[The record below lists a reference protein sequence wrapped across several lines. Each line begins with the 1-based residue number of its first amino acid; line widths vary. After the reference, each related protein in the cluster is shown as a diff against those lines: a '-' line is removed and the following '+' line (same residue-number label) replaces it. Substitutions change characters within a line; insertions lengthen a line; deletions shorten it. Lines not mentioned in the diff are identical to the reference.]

1 MPRNIRKAVKTK
13 LPNLQFPG
21 YVEPSEIMRAMNGAD
36 VYLFPTYEETEG
48 IPALEACACGQRL
61 LVRNIPVF
69 SGWLEDGVNAY
80 MADSVDGFRDKLCGI
95 LEGELPDLTAAAM
108 SVAQSREIHKVGREL
123 IEVYRGVLGND

>member
-1 MPRNIRKAVKTK
+1 MRSIIYILGWILLVLAVLML
-13 LPNLQFPG
+13 LPIAT
-21 YVEPSEIMRAMNGAD
+21 SAI
-36 VYLFPTYEETEG
+36 YEETEG

-123 IEVYRGVLGND
+123 IEVYRSVLGNNAGVCRSFPQ